1 MIGKHWKTT
10 LVMALLLAFGAILSN
25 CSTGKQSAETRTA
38 AAGGVTTIARA
49 GTQVGNPAPDFQLA
63 KMDGA
68 PISAAD
74 LRGQP
79 AVIVFWTCPSPK
91 FRSSAN
97 IELPSLLPVF

>member
-38 AAGGVTTIARA
+38 AVGGGIASGRA
-49 GTQVGNPAPDFQLA
+49 GIQVGNPAPDFQLA
-63 KMDGA
+63 TMDGA

-79 AVIVFWTCPSPK
+79 AVIVFWTSWCPVCKEEAP
-91 FRSSAN
+91 RINALAA
-97 IELPSLLPVF
+97 EY